1 MMNNRESLITRKQ
14 EVLHDLTTAR
24 RRLHAIDQSAGRQS
38 HQERKQLERQIEQ
51 LMAEEYRLRI
61 AIDQAKQ
68 Q

>member
-1 MMNNRESLITRKQ
+1 MMNNRESLIARKQ

-38 HQERKQLERQIEQ
+38 RQEQKQLERQIEQ